1 MSQFMIEFDLPA
13 SMSEEF
19 TAKIPLQRLKINEMM
34 EEGRLVSYALSV
46 DRQKLWCI
54 VKSETEFEALEIIA
68 EFTLIDYMKPTI
80 TELMFN
86 NVVSM
91 RIPLFSLN

>member
-1 MSQFMIEFDLPA
+1 MIEFRLPVK
-13 SMSEEF
+13 MSEEF
-19 TAKIPLQRLKINEMM
+19 TSKIPLQRLKVNEMM
-34 EEGRLVSYALSV
+34 EDGRLVSYALSI
-46 DRQKLWCI
+46 DRQTLWCI
-54 VKSETEFEALEIIA
+54 VKSETELDAMEIIA
-68 EFTLIDYMKPTI
+68 EFPLIDYMKPTI

>member
-13 SMSEEF
+13 TMSEEF
-19 TAKIPLQRLKINEMM
+19 ASKIPLQRLKVNEMM
-34 EEGRLVSYALSV
+34 EDGRLVSYALSI

-54 VKSETEFEALEIIA
+54 VKSETEFDAMEIIA
-68 EFTLIDYMKPTI
+68 EFPLIDYMKPTI